1 MRPVKKIV
9 FLFLLVHG
17 FLPSVAQTFLV
28 TDSSGRA
35 LEGAAIIIKD
45 AGGKKLFAVTGKEG
59 KAEAPNEIS
68 YPATIEIS
76 MLGYHTQT
84 ATLHSSES
92 LFRIS
97 LPSKQYQLQDVIITG
112 QAAPITVNE
121 TMQDAL
127 VIGKEKMQ
135 LMAAS
140 NLENIMQ
147 YESSAT
153 MSRDPVLG
161 SNLSLRGLLGYNIK
175 YLVDGVPVAGRMNGF
190 VDLSQLNVENAR
202 QVEIINGPMAVN
214 YGSDAHGGVI
224 NIITS
229 GKKENKA
236 SISGLAE
243 TMGRFNTHADAQ
255 YSSGKSTFGIS
266 AGREFFEGWND
277 GPEARWK
284 LWKPKTQYTAAVN
297 ASHRFSRLM
306 ISASADFLNEK
317 LSNKGEP
324 VITPY
329 YAYAFDEYYITNRW
343 MNRISADYM
352 IHNDARIK
360 TTMAYSLFN
369 RIKNRYRKDMVAL
382 QESMTDWT
390 EQDSSNL
397 HSLHFRTD
405 YSFKPP
411 GKKIS
416 FLTGT
421 EFNHETAEGKRTGG
435 KQTEY
440 HAAAYGTAEWQAL
453 EKLRIMPG
461 LRFNYFS
468 NETIRLIP
476 AMSIRYDVTE
486 KLFVRSNYSM
496 GFRQPSLKEKFM
508 DFQDVNHNIRGNAN
522 LLPETSHNFTLS
534 VNAEKQTGKF
544 LITAAPQFYF
554 TSLSDMITLAQVNEN
569 DNQYSYINI
578 GKYHTQGAAFSLSAR
593 TGKLNL
599 NAGISINGVKDDLM
613 NKTNYSPGVNGSAM
627 FTHEKSGISAGLFI
641 RWSGRSYVYTTGD
654 AGVSSLK
661 QEAFTLAETSVS
673 KSFFRDRIIFQTG
686 IKNLFD
692 VKRIETTGTGGIHS
706 SNSMLAGTGRSYFV
720 KLTLSTGK

>member
-1 MRPVKKIV
+1 MRPVKKIA
-9 FLFLLVHG
+9 FLFLLIHG
-17 FLPSVAQTFLV
+17 FLKSSAQQFLV
-28 TDSSGRA
+28 ADSLGRA
-35 LEGAAIIIKD
+35 LEGAAILIKD
-45 AGGKKLFAVTGKEG
+45 AEGKKLFAVTGKDG
-59 KAEAPNEIS
+59 KAEAPNKIS

-76 MLGYHTQT
+76 MLGYHTQMM
-84 ATLHSSES
+84 TLYSSES

-97 LPSKQYQLQDVIITG
+97 LSSKQYQLKDVIVTG
-112 QAAPITVNE
+112 QAAPLTVNE

-135 LMAAS
+135 LLAAS
-140 NLENIMQ
+140 GLENIMQ
-147 YESSAT
+147 YESSSAI
-153 MSRDPVLG
+153 SRDPVLG
-161 SNLSLRGLLGYNIK
+161 SNLSLRGLSGNNIK
-175 YLVDGVPVAGRMNGF
+175 YLVDGVPVTGRMNGF
-190 VDLSQLNVENAR
+190 VDLAQLNIENAR
-202 QVEIINGPMAVN
+202 QIEIINGPMAVN

-224 NIITS
+224 NIITT
-229 GKKENKA
+229 GKKENIA

-243 TMGRFNTHADAQ
+243 SAGRFNTHADAC
-255 YSSGKSTFGIS
+255 YSFGKSSFGIH

-277 GPEARWK
+277 GPETRWK
-284 LWKPKTQYTAAVN
+284 QWKPKTQYSASVN
-297 ASHRFSRLM
+297 ALHRFSRLM
-306 ISASADFLNEK
+306 ISASSDFMAEK

-329 YAYAFDEYYITNRW
+329 YAYAFDEYYITRRW
-343 MNRISADYM
+343 MNRISSDYL
-352 IHNDARIK
+352 IHNDSRIK
-360 TTMAYSLFN
+360 TTLAYSFFN
-369 RIKNRYRKDMVAL
+369 RIKNRYHKDMVAL
-382 QESMTDWT
+382 QESLTDLA

-397 HSLHFRTD
+397 NSLHFRTD
-405 YSFKPP
+405 YSFKSP

-440 HAAAYGTAEWQAL
+440 NAAAYGTAEWQAVD
-453 EKLRIMPG
+453 KLRIMPG

-476 AMSIRYDVTE
+476 AMSVRYNLTE
-486 KLFVRSNYSM
+486 QLFVRSNYSM

-508 DFQDVNHNIRGNAN
+508 DFQDVNHNIRGNEN

-534 VNAEKQTGKF
+534 VNAEKQTGKV

-554 TSLSDMITLAQVNEN
+554 TSISDMITLAQVNEN
-569 DNQYSYINI
+569 DNLYSYINI
-578 GKYHTQGAAFSLSAR
+578 GKYQTQGAALSLSAR
-593 TGKLNL
+593 TEKLNV
-599 NAGISINGVKDDLM
+599 NAGISINGVKDDLL
-613 NKTNYSPGVNGSAM
+613 NKTNYSPGANGSAM
-627 FTHEKSGISAGLFI
+627 YTHEKSGTSAGLFI

-654 AGVSSLK
+654 AGVSTLR

-673 KSFFRDRIIFQTG
+673 KSFFRSRIIFQTG